1 MGRSWEQLFIKGHL
15 LVIIA
20 TQFKI
25 IFFYLRIC
33 LQTQIHAH
41 IALVSSNPF
50 KNLAHYIINA
60 KITI

>member
-15 LVIIA
+15 LVKIA
-20 TQFKI
+20 TQFKF
-25 IFFYLRIC
+25 IFSYLRIC

-50 KNLAHYIINA
+50 KHLAHYIINA
-60 KITI
+60 KITV